1 MILKKNKFMR
11 KLVIIS
17 LALVYTILT
26 ACENK
31 PKTVEECPEPEE
43 CKHWSYEGET
53 APKYWA
59 EIEKDSDCDGM
70 YQSPINIISIDAVEV
85 EPGTNNLKI
94 LYSPSTIL
102 CRVENDGH
110 SIKYCFNKGDS
121 LIFND
126 KIYHLQ
132 QLHFHEGAEHKIN
145 GIQYPI
151 EIHLVHT
158 NAEGEFL
165 VIGILGMEG
174 EESQLFEF
182 FESYLPIKNGE
193 IKHID
198 KNVDL
203 ADLFPENKDYYSYS
217 GSLTTPPCTEN
228 VQWIVYK
235 NPIIISLEEAIKLR
249 DNMPLHNYRD
259 EQPLNGRVVY
269 LNH

>member
-70 YQSPINIISIDAVEV
+70 YQSPINIISIDAVDV

-217 GSLTTPPCTEN
+217 Q
-228 VQWIVYK
+228 V
-235 NPIIISLEEAIKLR
+235 
-249 DNMPLHNYRD
+249 H
-259 EQPLNGRVVY
+259 
-269 LNH
+269 